1 MSSRYYRMTTEFFR
15 SNVDPSAG
23 EAVMQASKWSIGPL
37 SIATVAVVV
46 LIDLC
51 APAIVRGLI
60 DEAVMVGL
68 SFGQIGAA
76 VVWAS
81 AMGLTWR
88 RVAICYIVTLV
99 MAFHFFAIE
108 GGPNDLESIAFL
120 LTIWCSC
127 TTIALFVTFALAW
140 LRHQNREDAND
151 SHADAP
157 PRFSVRHLLIL
168 TTVLASA
175 SLIVRTAI
183 PEMEANGDLTTVV
196 VWVLQSALLSVIAS
210 ELVRLSPPIVAQLGS
225 LGLSGIVASGI
236 VLATID
242 WEEAVYAN
250 AVQIAILALA
260 MVVPQLDRY
269 KFRVL
274 IESREPSD
282 KQTQLPD

>member
-1 MSSRYYRMTTEFFR
+1 
-15 SNVDPSAG
+15 
-23 EAVMQASKWSIGPL
+23 MQASKWSIGPL
-37 SIATVAVVV
+37 SMAAIGLAVLVDLSATANVSR
-46 LIDLC
+46 LLD
-51 APAIVRGLI
+51 G
-60 DEAVMVGL
+60 AVMVGL

-81 AMGLTWR
+81 AVSSLTWR
-88 RVAICYIVTLV
+88 RVAICYIVTLA

-127 TTIALFVTFALAW
+127 TTIALFVIFVLAC
-140 LRHQNREDAND
+140 LRHQNREDANE
-151 SHADAP
+151 SHAEAP

-168 TTVLASA
+168 TTVLAAA
-175 SLIVRTAI
+175 SLVVRTAI
-183 PEMEANGDLTTVV
+183 PELEANGDLTTVV

-210 ELVRLSPPIVAQLGS
+210 ELVRLSPSIVAQLGS

-236 VLATID
+236 MLATID

-274 IESREPSD
+274 VEPRQPTD
-282 KQTQLPD
+282 EPEQLPD